1 MTEIDTDAERAKSSE
16 WRARRAYYLLWR
28 AAAEYLDTIDRL
40 RARVASLEEQ
50 MEPGFLVKTVDET
63 GNADGHTMGP
73 WLVRQFTDGEGK
85 LGSLC
90 VTDGGRVLPSRVCT
104 VAMSNSE
111 AAANAALIALA
122 PSLLR
127 ENREL
132 RGEVD
137 ELREQLEAQHWD
149 SLSESEKDEAIR
161 KAGDG

>member
-1 MTEIDTDAERAKSSE
+1 MAEIDTDAERAKSDE
-16 WRARRAYYLLWR
+16 WLTRRDHYLLWR

-50 MEPGFLVKTVDET
+50 MEPGFLVKMVDET
-63 GNADGHTMGP
+63 GNAEDHTMGP
-73 WLVRQFTDGEGK
+73 WQVRQFTNREGK

-90 VTDGGRVLPSRVCT
+90 VTDGGRVLPSLVCT
-104 VAMSNSE
+104 IEMGNSE

-161 KAGDG
+161 KAADD